1 MTIRVPTRAPAAT
14 AAGGLRY
21 LWFAVS
27 AFALSA
33 FVPLLLLAQV
43 ENVGRSAAWI
53 ITLAI
58 AVWTGLRM
66 SAIIAAGRPMLFDFF
81 FLMFCYVFMGL
92 APTVQIRSD
101 LISTTTKGID
111 SGFDVPTAILVV
123 TGIACY
129 EIGRL
134 VRHLRERAS
143 LGRAHGGA
151 AEATAIRR
159 ARDRQLTKVSRV
171 RSFLLIGFGIAFSA
185 YFISKTGIGSLFAS
199 RDQAFAARSA
209 AWPDPA
215 IRSVM
220 YSLAIYPLLVGIG
233 AITQVRK
240 GVRRGLSGWYLVVI
254 LAAVLVLLTI
264 INPISS
270 ARYSLGTVLFA
281 LAIYAGAMLTA
292 RRVRVTLVA
301 AIAGLIFVF
310 PLADAFRSPTVNL
323 VRAGFF
329 GEYKSNPD
337 YDAFWQIANAY
348 SFVLDGLVHVGQQ
361 ALGSLFFWV
370 PRAVWPDK
378 PLDTSILLANY
389 RGYSFTNLS
398 APLWAEFLVN
408 GGIPLLIIGFLL
420 TGYLLRLMDMR
431 LLPAFGG
438 AGYWAIVGAIF
449 PVYMTILLRGSLL
462 QATGAVAVA
471 LACLL
476 IVRKPQRSSP
486 VRAPVMPGRRLRDD
500 PLPQPSQSVR
510 D

>member
-1 MTIRVPTRAPAAT
+1 MVTVQVHTRARPMT
-14 AAGGLRY
+14 SSGIRY
-21 LWFAVS
+21 LYFV
-27 AFALSA
+27 LSA
-33 FVPLLLLAQV
+33 FVLSALVPLLLIALV
-43 ENVGRSAAWI
+43 GDVGRSSAWI

-58 AVWTGLRM
+58 VVWTGLRM
-66 SAIIAAGRPMLFDFF
+66 SVIISAGRPMLFDFF

-92 APTVQIRSD
+92 APTVQIRTN

-111 SGFDVPTAILVV
+111 SGFDVPTAVLVA
-123 TGIACY
+123 TGIAFY
-129 EIGRL
+129 EIGR
-134 VRHLRERAS
+134 VIRFLRERGNGGAS
-143 LGRAHGGA
+143 SVVVEGRALR
-151 AEATAIRR
+151 T
-159 ARDRQLTKVSRV
+159 QPTTVSRV
-171 RSFLLIGFGIAFSA
+171 RSFLLLGFGVVFSA
-185 YFISKTGIGSLFAS
+185 YFISSIGLGSLFAS

-233 AITQVRK
+233 AITQVRRAA
-240 GVRRGLSGWYLVVI
+240 RRGVSRLYLVVI

-281 LAIYAGAMLTA
+281 LAVYAGAMRTP
-292 RRVRVTLVA
+292 RRVRVTLVS
-301 AIAGLIFVF
+301 AIVGLIFLF
-310 PLADAFRSPTVNL
+310 PLADAFRSPV
-323 VRAGFF
+323 VKVFRDGFF

-361 ALGSLFFWV
+361 ALGSLLFWV
-370 PRAVWPDK
+370 PRALWADK
-378 PLDTSILLANY
+378 PVDTSILLANY

-408 GGIPLLIIGFLL
+408 GGIPLLVVGFLL
-420 TGYLLRLMDMR
+420 TGYFLRVMDKR
-431 LLPAFGG
+431 LLPAFAA
-438 AGYWAIVGAIF
+438 AGYWVIVGAIF
-449 PVYMTILLRGSLL
+449 PVYMTILLRGSFL

-476 IVRKPQRSSP
+476 IVRKPQLDLLAPKSATTGIRS
-486 VRAPVMPGRRLRDD
+486 RETAPQR
-500 PLPQPSQSVR
+500 PSRSVR

>member
-1 MTIRVPTRAPAAT
+1 MVTVRVPQRGQTVASE
-14 AAGGLRY
+14 GGLRY
-21 LWFAVS
+21 LWFVLS

-33 FVPLLLLAQV
+33 LVPLSLIALV
-43 ENVGRSAAWI
+43 DDVGRSSAWI
-53 ITLAI
+53 ITLTI
-58 AVWTGLRM
+58 VIWTGLRL
-66 SAIIAAGRPMLFDFF
+66 SAIIGAGRPMLFDFF

-111 SGFDVPTAILVV
+111 SGFDVPTAVLVAV
-123 TGIACY
+123 GIAFY

-134 VRHLRERAS
+134 LRALRERGSGGAS
-143 LGRAHGGA
+143 AAVDDGRALG
-151 AEATAIRR
+151 T
-159 ARDRQLTKVSRV
+159 QLTSVSRV
-171 RSFLLIGFGIAFSA
+171 RSLVLLGFGIVFSA
-185 YFISKTGIGSLFAS
+185 YFISSIGLGSLFAS

-220 YSLAIYPLLVGIG
+220 YALAIYPLLVGIG

-240 GVRRGLSGWYLVVI
+240 AAGRGASRVYLVVI
-254 LAAVLVLLTI
+254 LAAVLVLLII

-281 LAIYAGAMLTA
+281 LAVYGGAMRTA
-292 RRVRVTLVA
+292 LRVRVTMA
-301 AIAGLIFVF
+301 SAIIGLIFLF
-310 PLADAFRSPTVNL
+310 PLADAFRSPV
-323 VRAGFF
+323 VKIFRDGFF

-337 YDAFWQIANAY
+337 YDAFWQVANAY

-361 ALGSLFFWV
+361 ALGSLLFWV
-370 PRAVWPDK
+370 PRAVWAEK
-378 PLDTSILLANY
+378 PVDTSILLANY

-420 TGYLLRLMDMR
+420 TGYFLRIMDKR
-431 LLPAFGG
+431 LLPAFAA
-438 AGYWAIVGAIF
+438 AGYWGIVGAIF
-449 PVYMTILLRGSLL
+449 PVYMTILLRGSFL

-476 IVRKPQRSSP
+476 IVRKPQRGLL
-486 VRAPVMPGRRLRDD
+486 RLETAKTDIRLRET
-500 PLPQPSQSVR
+500 PPPWPSRSAR

>member
-1 MTIRVPTRAPAAT
+1 MGAMTVQTPERLRTGAT
-14 AAGGLRY
+14 TGGVRY
-21 LWFAVS
+21 VWFAIS
-27 AFALSA
+27 AFVLAA
-33 FVPLLLLAQV
+33 FVPLLLVAQV
-43 ENVGRSAAWI
+43 EDVGRSSAWG

-58 AVWTGLRM
+58 AVWTGLRI
-66 SAIIAAGRPMLFDFF
+66 SAIIGAGRPMLFDFF

-92 APTVQIRSD
+92 APTVQIRSN

-111 SGFDVPTAILVV
+111 SSFDVPTAVIVAS
-123 TGIACY
+123 GIGFY

-134 VRHLRERAS
+134 IRYLRERATDGS
-143 LGRAHGGA
+143 
-151 AEATAIRR
+151 ATAVSKRR
-159 ARDRQLTKVSRV
+159 DLDTQLTRVSRV
-171 RSFLLIGFGIAFSA
+171 RSFLLLGFGIVFSA
-185 YFISKTGIGSLFAS
+185 YFISKIGVGTLFES

-240 GVRRGLSGWYLVVI
+240 AVRRGLSGWYLIVI
-254 LAAVLVLLTI
+254 LGAVLILLTI

-281 LAIYAGAMLTA
+281 LAVYAGAVLTP
-292 RRVRVTLVA
+292 RRVRVTLVS
-301 AIAGLIFVF
+301 AIIGLIFLF
-310 PLADAFRSPTVNL
+310 PLADAFRRPEVNL
-323 VRAGFF
+323 VRDGFF

-337 YDAFWQIANAY
+337 YDAFWQIANSY

-361 ALGSLFFWV
+361 ALGSLLFWV

-378 PLDTSILLANY
+378 PVDTSILLANY

-398 APLWAEFLVN
+398 SPLWAEFLVN
-408 GGIPLLIIGFLL
+408 GGIPLLVIGFIL
-420 TGYLLRLMDMR
+420 TGYLLRIMDKR
-431 LLPAFGG
+431 LLPAFGA

-471 LACLL
+471 LVCLL
-476 IVRKPQRSSP
+476 VVRKPQKNSLALETAKTDRR
-486 VRAPVMPGRRLRDD
+486 VRARPPRR
-500 PLPQPSQSVR
+500 PSRSAH

>member
-1 MTIRVPTRAPAAT
+1 M
-14 AAGGLRY
+14 
-21 LWFAVS
+21 
-27 AFALSA
+27 
-33 FVPLLLLAQV
+33 LLAQV
-43 ENVGRSAAWI
+43 ENVGRSTAWI

-58 AVWTGLRM
+58 AVWTGLRL

-92 APTVQIRSD
+92 APTVQIRSN
-101 LISTTTKGID
+101 LLSTTTKGID
-111 SGFDVPTAILVV
+111 SGFDVPTAVLVAV
-123 TGIACY
+123 GIALY
-129 EIGRL
+129 ELGRL
-134 VRHLRERAS
+134 SRYLRERANGNAS
-143 LGRAHGGA
+143 SVIAV
-151 AEATAIRR
+151 RR
-159 ARDRQLTKVSRV
+159 ALQSQQTKVSRV
-171 RSFLLIGFGIAFSA
+171 RAFLLLGFGIAFSA
-185 YFISKTGIGSLFAS
+185 YFISKTGIDSLFGS
-199 RDQAFAARSA
+199 RDQAFAARSI

-240 GVRRGLSGWYLVVI
+240 SVRRELSGWYLVVI
-254 LAAVLVLLTI
+254 LAASAVLLTI

-270 ARYSLGTVLFA
+270 ARYSLATVLFA
-281 LAIYAGAMLTA
+281 LAVYAGAVVNP
-292 RRVRVTLVA
+292 RRVRGTLVA
-301 AIAGLIFVF
+301 AIAGLIFLF
-310 PLADAFRSPTVNL
+310 PLADAFRSPAVNL
-323 VRAGFF
+323 VRNGFF

-361 ALGSLFFWV
+361 ALGSLLFWV

-378 PLDTSILLANY
+378 PVDTSILLANY

-408 GGIPLLIIGFLL
+408 GGVPLLVIGFLVV
-420 TGYLLRLMDMR
+420 GYVVRAMDRR
-431 LLPAFGG
+431 LLPAFGA

-476 IVRKPQRSSP
+476 IVRKPDRTTLTGD
-486 VRAPVMPGRRLRDD
+486 RFRIDTTLRDV
-500 PLPQPSQSVR
+500 PRRRPSRIVR